1 MRVTKGSNLHVGST
15 TVFTNV
21 SATRGLFPLQKM
33 NICCVDV
40 TVMEVMMRGVFR
52 MIFVSTS
59 IIRVDRSNMALG
71 QIASTHQIVELARY
85 IATPLQS
92 TLYKC

>member
-1 MRVTKGSNLHVGST
+1 
-15 TVFTNV
+15 
-21 SATRGLFPLQKM
+21 
-33 NICCVDV
+33 
-40 TVMEVMMRGVFR
+40 MRGVFR